1 MKTQLLEDL
10 EESGSA
16 PAPGPV
22 QAAPAAQPST
32 PRRRAV
38 ADLLLQRA
46 TDAEGFDAARSRQR
60 APEGNSSGALPQ
72 PAPEPKRS
80 GGADLAAALRG
91 RERPSGAVPAPAT
104 GAPPPTHEPIV
115 TDPETPHSP
124 APDADAGAAA
134 PEDVAATDDL
144 PAWLSER
151 LREDEEREAAR
162 DRRRRWMR
170 RALAGGATA
179 ALLALLAGAGWWVVQ
194 ENRVDGTLSVV
205 ADTRASP
212 QTAAPLARAGV
223 GTPASTQARAAAPA
237 LDREPATGSEAPDP
251 ATVTVPASPDAATA
265 AEPSA
270 SDDSGLQVRVP
281 RHRRNASA
289 SAPAGIPAA
298 AAAPRTKAGAEAGAA
313 HRREETLLQCRA
325 LGYDEAQCQRR
336 GCAMTRFGLA
346 CRG

>member
-72 PAPEPKRS
+72 PAPEPKRN

-91 RERPSGAVPAPAT
+91 RERPSGAAPAPAPAT
-104 GAPPPTHEPIV
+104 AAPLSTHEPIV
-115 TDPETPHSP
+115 TDPETPLSP
-124 APDADAGAAA
+124 APDPGAAA

-170 RALAGGATA
+170 RALAGGGV

-205 ADTRASP
+205 ANTRASP
-212 QTAAPLARAGV
+212 QTAAPLARAGA
-223 GTPASTQARAAAPA
+223 GTPASTQARAPAP
-237 LDREPATGSEAPDP
+237 DRAPATGSEAPDP

-270 SDDSGLQVRVP
+270 SEEAGPQVRTT

>member
-60 APEGNSSGALPQ
+60 APEGNSSGALPE
-72 PAPEPKRS
+72 PAPEPKRN
-80 GGADLAAALRG
+80 GAADLAAALRG
-91 RERPSGAVPAPAT
+91 CERPSGAVPAPAPAT

-115 TDPETPHSP
+115 TDPETPLSP
-124 APDADAGAAA
+124 APDADPGAAA

-170 RALAGGATA
+170 RALAGGGAA

-205 ADTRASP
+205 ANTRASP
-212 QTAAPLARAGV
+212 QTAAPLARAGA
-223 GTPASTQARAAAPA
+223 GTPASTQARAPAPDQTPAA
-237 LDREPATGSEAPDP
+237 GSEAPDP

-270 SDDSGLQVRVP
+270 SEEAGPQVRTH

-289 SAPAGIPAA
+289 NAPAGIPAA